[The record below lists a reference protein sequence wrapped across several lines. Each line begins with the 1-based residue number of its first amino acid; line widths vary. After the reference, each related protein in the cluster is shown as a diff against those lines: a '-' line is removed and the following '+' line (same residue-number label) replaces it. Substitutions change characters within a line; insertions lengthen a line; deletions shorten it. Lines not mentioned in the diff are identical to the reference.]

1 MKTKAANEKC
11 VKLQLLTQKF
21 ISFLFDKERLNIC
34 VRPKNLEY
42 IMIITVI

>member
-21 ISFLFDKERLNIC
+21 ISSLFDKE
-34 VRPKNLEY
+34 K
-42 IMIITVI
+42 IIFVLDGKT